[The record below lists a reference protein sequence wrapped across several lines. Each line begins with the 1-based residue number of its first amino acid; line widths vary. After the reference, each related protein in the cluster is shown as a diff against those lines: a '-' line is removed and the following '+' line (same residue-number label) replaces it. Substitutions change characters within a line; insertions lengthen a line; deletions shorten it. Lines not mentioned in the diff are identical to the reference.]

1 MAKKTLDLPRWC
13 AERKTIKRIREAMC
27 PLALEATNGT
37 ATKAP
42 ASAGQP
48 HVPSPERQPHAL
60 RSILDLSLA
69 HTNAGLGFHSQ
80 STDNATFVD
89 ELISVASYYP
99 PGLGPQCSLPIDG
112 CLDDSRASRQTDLG
126 VLAQSREN
134 VIHIRGWFRTASMA
148 TSYFTASHRTTAC
161 MCPRMTLLRGPIT
174 LWFSMSVQ
182 RTMPC

>member
-1 MAKKTLDLPRWC
+1 MAKKTQDLPRWC
-13 AERKTIKRIREAMC
+13 AEQKTIKRIREAMC

-80 STDNATFVD
+80 STDNAPFVD
-89 ELISVASYYP
+89 DDFGRIVVSARPRSSVLTPNQRTTPPWWMMISVASCYK
-99 PGLGPQCSLPIDG
+99 PQKKAQCPSIHEMDG
-112 CLDDSRASRQTDLG
+112 WLM
-126 VLAQSREN
+126 
-134 VIHIRGWFRTASMA
+134 IH
-148 TSYFTASHRTTAC
+148 
-161 MCPRMTLLRGPIT
+161 
-174 LWFSMSVQ
+174 
-182 RTMPC
+182 